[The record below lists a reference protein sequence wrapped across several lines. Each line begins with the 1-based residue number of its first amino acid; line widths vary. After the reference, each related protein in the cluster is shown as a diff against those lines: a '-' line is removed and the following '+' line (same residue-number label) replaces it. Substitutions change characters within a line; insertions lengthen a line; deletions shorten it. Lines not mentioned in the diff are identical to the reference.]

1 MLIGL
6 SEEAFREQSGRI
18 FANHVSDKE
27 FASQVYKKTL
37 EAEFQNGNSF
47 SKVAETI
54 SMKRCGCEL
63 GYEDTCITFF
73 GGCHGVQVGTLC
85 ITLGVLE
92 CVL

>member
-1 MLIGL
+1 MAEYLQIMYLIRNL
-6 SEEAFREQSGRI
+6 HPKSI
-18 FANHVSDKE
+18 
-27 FASQVYKKTL
+27 KKTL

-73 GGCHGVQVGTLC
+73 GGFHGVQVGTLC